1 MRRTVPQRVDNFLK
15 KKPKSLDLTSV
26 EMDEIWHSCDSFD
39 MIVYAFYFGYMRGM
53 KAKKGG
59 AAQ

>member
-1 MRRTVPQRVDNFLK
+1 MRRTVPQRVDDFLK
-15 KKPKSLDLTSV
+15 NKPKVLDLTSI
-26 EMDEIWHSCDSFD
+26 ELDEIWHSGDSFD